1 MQNFNPPNQTEHHLF
16 LIIKVLQF
24 SQSVPKPFLDNIGL
38 NLITLCFYL
47 YPAVFAFLQLL
58 SNAFRNGLP
67 QRTHNHTCCLS
78 LSFLHSVFLIND
90 FLSQLPHRMH
100 NHIGCICSAFS
111 QCVFSCV
118 SANTM
123 PERIRGHIGCICAAF
138 LHCVFSYVASSC
150 LPQSI
155 QNYTCCICLIFLHRV
170 FSNVASNSL
179 P

>member
-47 YPAVFAFLQLL
+47 YPLVFAFLQLL

-78 LSFLHSVFLIND
+78 LSFLHSVFSNVTSNCL
-90 FLSQLPHRMH
+90 HEKMH
-100 NHIGCICSAFS
+100 IQNGCISLTFFHWVFKCVLKLPGWKEIKLHWLHLFDFS
-111 QCVFSCV
+111 PLWVFKC
-118 SANTM
+118 
-123 PERIRGHIGCICAAF
+123 F
-138 LHCVFSYVASSC
+138 LKWLVLEDA
-150 LPQSI
+150 
-155 QNYTCCICLIFLHRV
+155 
-170 FSNVASNSL
+170 
-179 P
+179 